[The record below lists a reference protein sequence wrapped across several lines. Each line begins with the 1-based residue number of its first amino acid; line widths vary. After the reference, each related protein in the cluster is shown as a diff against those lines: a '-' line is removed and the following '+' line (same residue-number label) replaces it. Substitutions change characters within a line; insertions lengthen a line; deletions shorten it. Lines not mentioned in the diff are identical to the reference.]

1 MPQFQLAPRA
11 EALGAPHLRFGGFL
25 FLDGRLQDQRD
36 GPESGVVEDPAERLE
51 SDLATAD
58 PRVAVDSAREAFT
71 RLQKGA
77 VPKTVLDDKKF
88 HKNVSEAAS
97 ALKDASDAL
106 REGPKRGKRKGGLLR
121 KLLFLAVAG
130 GIAVAVS
137 EDLRNK
143 VLDTLFGKEEEFDYT
158 STTTN
163 NSPPSAPKIED
174 EPAGAAS

>member
-1 MPQFQLAPRA
+1 MAAKKKAAKAGAAAAAPYVHRVITD
-11 EALGAPHLRFGGFL
+11 EELR
-25 FLDGRLQDQRD
+25 DN
-36 GPESGVVEDPAERLE
+36 V
-51 SDLATAD
+51 
-58 PRVAVDSAREAFT
+58 RVAVDSAREAFS
-71 RLQKGA
+71 RLQNGKG

-88 HKNVSEAAS
+88 HRDVSKAAS

-106 REGPKRGKRKGGLLR
+106 REGPKKRKRKGGLLR
-121 KLLFLAVAG
+121 KVVFLAIAG

-158 STTTN
+158 SSTQ
-163 NSPPSAPKIED
+163 PSTPAP

>member
-1 MPQFQLAPRA
+1 MAAKKKAAKAGAAAAAPYVHRVITD
-11 EALGAPHLRFGGFL
+11 EELR
-25 FLDGRLQDQRD
+25 DN
-36 GPESGVVEDPAERLE
+36 V
-51 SDLATAD
+51 
-58 PRVAVDSAREAFT
+58 RVAVDSAREAFS
-71 RLQKGA
+71 RLQNGKG

-88 HKNVSEAAS
+88 HRDVSKAAS

-106 REGPKRGKRKGGLLR
+106 REGPKKRGKRKGGLLR
-121 KLLFLAVAG
+121 KVLFLAIAG

-158 STTTN
+158 SSTQ
-163 NSPPSAPKIED
+163 PSTPAP

>member
-1 MPQFQLAPRA
+1 MAAKKKAAKAGAAAAAPYVHRVITD
-11 EALGAPHLRFGGFL
+11 EELR
-25 FLDGRLQDQRD
+25 DN
-36 GPESGVVEDPAERLE
+36 V
-51 SDLATAD
+51 
-58 PRVAVDSAREAFT
+58 RVAVDSAREAFS
-71 RLQKGA
+71 RLQNGKG

-88 HKNVSEAAS
+88 HRDVSKAAS

-106 REGPKRGKRKGGLLR
+106 REGPKKGKRKGGLLR
-121 KLLFLAVAG
+121 KVLFLAVAG

-158 STTTN
+158 SSTQ
-163 NSPPSAPKIED
+163 PSTPAP